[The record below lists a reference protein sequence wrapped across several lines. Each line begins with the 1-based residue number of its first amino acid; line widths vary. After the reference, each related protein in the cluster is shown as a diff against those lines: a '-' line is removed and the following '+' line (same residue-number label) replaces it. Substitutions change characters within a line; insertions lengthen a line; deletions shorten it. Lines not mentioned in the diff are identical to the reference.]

1 MSSPKREKI
10 WNDLNEHQICLKTQS
25 IKDLFLNDIS
35 RINKFTAD
43 ACGIH
48 LDFSKNLFTSDT
60 LRLFIKLT
68 EALHLK
74 DQTKALFTGKSIN
87 ITEKRPALHTA
98 LRGNSERQI
107 LIDGK
112 SVKIQIKTELEKM
125 RILLK
130 LGTI

>member
-10 WNDLNEHQICLKTQS
+10 WNELKEHQIFLKTQS

-60 LRLFIKLT
+60 LRLLIKLADT
-68 EALHLK
+68 AHLK
-74 DQTKALFTGKSIN
+74 DQAKALFAG
-87 ITEKRPALHTA
+87 
-98 LRGNSERQI
+98 
-107 LIDGK
+107 
-112 SVKIQIKTELEKM
+112 
-125 RILLK
+125 
-130 LGTI
+130 